1 MASILEYFN
10 SKPKNTGA
18 STFQTEL
25 ASNKLI
31 NDAMLSDYPT
41 LIGSV
46 ADNFETSFTSGIG
59 NGKFPAL
66 LMHAADIFW
75 GDATFNDATANNKL
89 SEIKLLKGGRIRT
102 SRDIIAI
109 LEYLLKNIN
118 AAPLPLPELSLTGP
132 SPTSLTTTS
141 ATSTVTAKLSD
152 GSAIVGN
159 DVKWTLTKSSGDNL
173 LAFNNNST
181 TTTGASAT
189 IKVTGTTPAAP
200 DAVLG
205 TITLS
210 KSPSTTTDSGK
221 NIVTATFKARTAITA
236 QSKGSYTIKAEYENS
251 SNKSKTATISCTLT
265 SASSGVK
272 QSGTWGWNIA
282 NKPSGITSTENGN
295 ELTLINDTFDSL
307 DVTVTCTN
315 KTGNTD
321 NAPSVQ
327 EKITVQGKTKP
338 ATKYYYLAGIIGGD
352 SFGGPESYYGVT
364 EIFPDI
370 NPLVNNSSRTL
381 NETWLKANLPNIE
394 TLFKDNGYGIPYIGE
409 TDNEE
414 IDKWKNKSFVYA
426 KSDIMVISYYPFIV
440 APKKW
445 FDNHTTLFIPI
456 MGNPTLYRDFTF
468 NYNGTDYVVK
478 SIENPCG
485 GADMTIYK

>member
-10 SKPKNTGA
+10 SKPANTGA

-25 ASNKLI
+25 ASNKLM
-31 NDAMLSDYPT
+31 NDATLSDYPT

-46 ADNFETSFTSGIG
+46 ANNFETSFTDGIG
-59 NGKFPAL
+59 NGKYPAL

-75 GDATFNDATANNKL
+75 GDATFNDATANDKL
-89 SEIKLLKGGRIRT
+89 GEIGLLKSGRIRT

-132 SPTSLTTTS
+132 SPASLTTTS

-152 GSAIVGN
+152 GSSIVGAN
-159 DVKWTLTKSSGDNL
+159 VKWTLTKSSGDNL
-173 LAFNNNST
+173 LAFENNSA
-181 TTTGASAT
+181 TTTGATAI
-189 IKVTGTTPAAP
+189 IKVTGTQPAAP
-200 DAVLG
+200 GAALG
-205 TITLS
+205 SITLAQQS
-210 KSPSTTTDSGK
+210 STSTSEGK
-221 NIVTATFKARTAITA
+221 NVVTATFKTGTATTEK
-236 QSKGSYTIKAEYENS
+236 SSGSYTIKAEYENS

-272 QSGTWGWNIA
+272 QSGTWDWVVET
-282 NKPSGITSTENGN
+282 KQGITSSKSSNV
-295 ELTLINDTFDSL
+295 LTLTNTTTGAIN
-307 DVTVTCTN
+307 VNVTCTN
-315 KTGNTD
+315 KTGSVD
-321 NAPSVQ
+321 NATPLENQ
-327 EKITVQGKTKP
+327 TITVP
-338 ATKYYYLAGIIGGD
+338 AKKEDKKYYYLAGIIGGD

-394 TLFKDNGYGIPYIGE
+394 TLFKDNVYGIPYIGE